1 MNNCRQIRYMQ
12 SQTAATERQR
22 QRIAELEAE
31 EKNLAAEYEKTEQGV
46 YLCEVFVKTKVALLT
61 ERINSKF
68 KSVSFQLFRE
78 QTNGGVADFC
88 EVLVPGR

>member
-12 SQTAATERQR
+12 SQAGGGAAQR

-31 EKNLAAEYEKTEQGV
+31 EKSLAAEYEKTEQGV

-61 ERINSKF
+61 EPDQQQVQVCELPAF
-68 KSVSFQLFRE
+68 P
-78 QTNGGVADFC
+78 GADK
-88 EVLVPGR
+88 RRRR